1 MKPHLICQDLD
12 FFFFSETFVIY
23 DIGNGLLD
31 GDLTPACNM
40 WQH

>member
-1 MKPHLICQDLD
+1 MKPHLSGFRFL
-12 FFFFSETFVIY
+12 FFLETFVIY